1 MLDLKFSM
9 NEICDFSAM
18 QGNGLHAGVQA
29 GVRGFQRGEL
39 HVRPM
44 FSGEESSVL
53 DVLNLQPVRNVI
65 IIGLVL
71 DNGLESA
78 KNRGVWYGCF
88 VDDSLV
94 GVALIGH
101 HVFLSGNDE
110 SAKAFAD
117 IARLNHESEVQII
130 LGEQP
135 LADAFY
141 HSFNA
146 PPASRPLHSD
156 TDHLLL
162 SSCRIKSEKTK
173 FMNLRRARPEETEE
187 IAKINSGAFMELYGI
202 DPEISDPDGFRQRL
216 RSRVEMGRVWVLR
229 DAGGIAFKA
238 EVPSSTNAAAYLEGI
253 LTRPEIRGTGVGSIA
268 LQSLCAQLLEEHKVL
283 CLLAD
288 AANPRTVSFYRNI
301 GFAPLASYR
310 LIRYQN

>member
-1 MLDLKFSM
+1 MLDPKFSI
-9 NEICDFSAM
+9 NELIDRRDA
-18 QGNGLHAGVQA
+18 QGNGLHAIPYAVLRA
-29 GVRGFQRGEL
+29 SERAEL

-44 FSGEESSVL
+44 FSGEESTVL
-53 DVLNLQPVRNVI
+53 DVLNVQPVHNVM

-78 KNRGVWYGCF
+78 KNRGMWYGCF
-88 VDDSLV
+88 SNGSLV
-94 GVALIGH
+94 AVALIGH
-101 HVFLSGNDE
+101 YVFLSGDPE
-110 SAKAFAD
+110 SALAFAD
-117 IARLNHESEVQII
+117 IARRHHSSEVKII

-141 HSFNA
+141 HSFD
-146 PPASRPLHSD
+146 ASPTSRTLHSN

-162 SSCRIKSEKTK
+162 SSSRIKCEKSK
-173 FMNLRRARPEETEE
+173 FMKLRKARLDETEE

-202 DPEISDPDGFRQRL
+202 NPETNDPQGFRQRL
-216 RSRVEMGRVWVLR
+216 RNRVEKGRVWVLT

-238 EVPSSTNAAAYLEGI
+238 EVASSTNDAAYLEGI

-268 LQSLCAQLLEEHKVL
+268 LQSLCGQLLEEHNVL

-288 AANPRTVSFYRNI
+288 AASPRTVSFYRNI
-301 GFAPLASYR
+301 GFAQVASYR
-310 LIRYQN
+310 LIRYQS

>member
-1 MLDLKFSM
+1 M
-9 NEICDFSAM
+9 NELGDLRAVQS
-18 QGNGLHAGVQA
+18 NVLHASAQA
-29 GVRGFQRGEL
+29 YVRTSENRQL

-53 DVLNLQPVRNVI
+53 DVLNLQPVHNVI

-78 KNRGVWYGCF
+78 KSRGVWYGCF
-88 VDDSLV
+88 AGDKLV

-101 HVFLSGNDE
+101 HVFLSGNHE
-110 SAKAFAD
+110 SAEAFAD
-117 IARLNHESEVQII
+117 IARQHHASEVKVI
-130 LGEQP
+130 LGERP

-141 HSFNA
+141 NGFNT
-146 PPASRPLHSD
+146 PSLNRGLHSN

-162 SSCRIKSEKTK
+162 SSCRIKYEKTK

-202 DPEISDPDGFRQRL
+202 DPETSDPEGFRQRL
-216 RSRVEMGRVWVLR
+216 RTRVEMGRVWVLR

-288 AANPRTVSFYRNI
+288 AANSRTVSFYRNI

-310 LIRYQN
+310 LIRYQS